1 MIKSNKI
8 IHGDIDFKS
17 KSAELKSY
25 RMDKVMSP
33 YDGSVV
39 KTNNNNCNSGYMLI
53 QHNIDGT
60 KFYSQFCGIDN
71 PLVHLSD
78 DVRGGTT
85 LGFFSD
91 DPITYS
97 VLSSNLE
104 YLNPKK
110 FLNGELFKNE
120 ESPEKKKEDPEKKPK
135 SYEKDKDPEEYQLNA
150 LAPVT
155 IPLEFVTKQ
164 ITKGAGKVGKELKK
178 IGKGMFNFK
187 DKGKDDRLKKA
198 REDKDNEDNDQSLNE
213 NIQRIKKLLK

>member
-8 IHGDIDFKS
+8 THGDIDFKS

-25 RMDKVMSP
+25 RMDKIMSP
-33 YDGSVV
+33 YDGLVV
-39 KTNNNNCNSGYMLI
+39 KTNNNNCKSGYLLI
-53 QHNIDGT
+53 QHNIDGS
-60 KFYSQFCGIDN
+60 KFYSQFCGVDN

-78 DVRGGTT
+78 DVRGGAT

-97 VLSSNLE
+97 VLSANLE
-104 YLNPKK
+104 YINPKS

-120 ESPEKKKEDPEKKPK
+120 KSPEKEKTKEKTK
-135 SYEKDKDPEEYQLNA
+135 SYEQDKDSEEYQLNA

-187 DKGKDDRLKKA
+187 DKEKDDRLKKA
-198 REDKDNEDNDQSLNE
+198 REDKDNDDNNQSLNE

>member
-1 MIKSNKI
+1 MIKSTKLT
-8 IHGDIDFKS
+8 HGDIDFKS

-25 RMDKVMSP
+25 RMDKIMSP
-33 YDGSVV
+33 YDGLVV
-39 KTNNNNCNSGYMLI
+39 KTNNNNCKSGYLLI
-53 QHNIDGT
+53 QHNIDGS
-60 KFYSQFCGIDN
+60 KFYSQFCGVDN

-78 DVRGGTT
+78 DVRGGAT

-97 VLSSNLE
+97 VLSANLE
-104 YLNPKK
+104 YINPKQ
-110 FLNGELFKNE
+110 FLNGELFKDE
-120 ESPEKKKEDPEKKPK
+120 KSPEKEKTKEKTK
-135 SYEKDKDPEEYQLNA
+135 SNEKDKDSEEYQLNA

-187 DKGKDDRLKKA
+187 DKEKDDRLKKA
-198 REDKDNEDNDQSLNE
+198 REDKDNEDNNQSLNE